1 VDESQLRSLGRDV
14 ESGIDLPDFEG
25 VAARG
30 HRIRQRRAVGAA
42 AGVALAAVV
51 ILVGVTRGFES
62 QRSVEP
68 VHQPAPHVDRT
79 GARAVL
85 TDPDA
90 QVDTET
96 SRVNGSGDVLE
107 VVLVPALGGGSSG
120 CPNAGG
126 RSALRWVGADG
137 STRAW
142 VDGVRSILPV
152 EDGFVVAAVPEG
164 CRTGGA
170 GEDRAYVVDGTGA
183 VRGISWYAGAE
194 EVCGTQPGDPR
205 CRFNVTSAQASLED
219 DVRLPEGS
227 LAVQTEPGST
237 LWARS
242 DDSRRL
248 FWSGDGRTWQSRASS
263 LPGGEIVSATAA
275 GRWGVLAGTTTVEF
289 TRDAGRTWQTRD
301 LSEALSPIRIG
312 DVDWTVTRSG
322 VLLGVTQLVGRGD
335 VLFRSTDATWSR
347 FVQTGVRTSF
357 GLVRPTVVGGAVYV
371 VDDERWLVSVDD
383 GATWRRTPGLR

>member
-1 VDESQLRSLGRDV
+1 MDESQLRSLRWDV
-14 ESGIDLPDFEG
+14 EAGIEVPDFEG

-30 HRIRQRRAVGAA
+30 RGIRLRRARATTAA
-42 AGVALAAVV
+42 VAVVAAVV
-51 ILVGVTRGFES
+51 LGVLTRGPGS
-62 QRSVEP
+62 DQSVEP
-68 VHQPAPHVDRT
+68 VHDPAPKLDRA

-90 QVDTET
+90 VVDTDT
-96 SRVNGSGDVLE
+96 SRVNGSGDVLQ
-107 VVLVPALGGGSSG
+107 VVLVPALGAGSSG

-137 STRAW
+137 STRSW
-142 VDGVRSILPV
+142 VDDVRSILPV
-152 EDGFVVAAVPEG
+152 EDGFVLAAVPEG
-164 CRTGGA
+164 CRTGRP
-170 GEDRAYVVDGTGA
+170 GEDRAYVVDGAGT
-183 VRGISWYAGAE
+183 VRGMTWFAGADK
-194 EVCGTQPGDPR
+194 VCATQPGDPR
-205 CRFNVTSAQASLED
+205 CRFMTTSAQGSLDD
-219 DVRLPEGS
+219 DVRLPDGS

-242 DDSRRL
+242 ADARRL
-248 FWSGDGRTWQSRASS
+248 FWSEDGRSWHSRTSA
-263 LPGGEIVSATAA
+263 LPPGDIVSASAA
-275 GRWGVLAGTTTVEF
+275 GRWGVLAGSTSVEV
-289 TRDAGRTWQTRD
+289 TRDSGRTWRTRD
-301 LSEALSPIRIG
+301 LSKALSPIRIG

-347 FVQTGVRTSF
+347 FVETDVRTGF

-371 VDDERWLVSVDD
+371 VDDESWLVSLDD

>member
-1 VDESQLRSLGRDV
+1 V
-14 ESGIDLPDFEG
+14 ESGIELPDFED

-30 HRIRQRRAVGAA
+30 HRIQQRRALATT
-42 AGVALAAVV
+42 AAVG
-51 ILVGVTRGFES
+51 LVAVVVLGVLTRGLAS
-62 QRSVEP
+62 DRSVEP
-68 VHQPAPHVDRT
+68 VHEPAPKLDRA

-90 QVDTET
+90 QVDTDG

-120 CPNAGG
+120 CPNPGG
-126 RSALRWVGADG
+126 RSALRWVGANG
-137 STRAW
+137 GTRSW
-142 VDGVRSILPV
+142 VDGVRSISAV
-152 EDGFVVAAVPEG
+152 EDGFVVAAVPPG

-170 GEDRAYVVDGTGA
+170 AEDRAYLVDGDGA
-183 VRGISWYAGAE
+183 VHGISWSAGAE
-194 EVCGTQPGDPR
+194 EVCASQPDDPR
-205 CRFNVTSAQASLED
+205 CRFDVTGAEGSFDA
-219 DVRLPEGS
+219 DVRLPAGS
-227 LAVQTEPGST
+227 VALPSEPDDT
-237 LWARS
+237 FWARS
-242 DDSRRL
+242 ADSRRL
-248 FWSGDGRTWQSRASS
+248 FWSGDGQHWAGRTASRPARA
-263 LPGGEIVSATAA
+263 LVSASAA
-275 GRWGVLAGTTTVEF
+275 GRWGVLADATTVEF
-289 TRDAGRTWQTRD
+289 TRDAGRTWQVRD
-301 LSEALSPIRIG
+301 LSAALTPIRIT

-347 FVQTGVRTSF
+347 FVETGVRTSF